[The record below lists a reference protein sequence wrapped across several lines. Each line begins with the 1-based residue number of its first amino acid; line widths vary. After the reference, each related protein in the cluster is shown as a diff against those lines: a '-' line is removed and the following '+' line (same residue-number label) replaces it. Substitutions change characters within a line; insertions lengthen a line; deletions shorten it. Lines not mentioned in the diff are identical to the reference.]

1 MPRIPG
7 WTTER
12 GLWGAAYREFLAPRT
27 IAIAI
32 ASVALFVLAMT
43 IFGPLGTL
51 ETLRPLRRAA
61 YWGLCA
67 AVTFPICYA
76 LAAVVLYL
84 TRRGS
89 LVQML
94 PAAAA
99 SVLFEGVVC
108 TTVVETANMLFRP
121 AYVGL
126 WSPVNT
132 YLTVTIVV
140 AVCTFFVHFVVF
152 QRIRSAAAAAA
163 EPPAPGAAPPSSRDD
178 ATRAAS
184 SGAPPEPHGSA
195 GTPGET
201 PPGDAVRPS
210 AGANAG
216 AKDGDPVPDRPP
228 DEAAAPAPAATPPGA
243 TPPGAGSTAPASER
257 SAGSERPT
265 ARQAQFYDRLSLSVS
280 RDIIYLKVDDHYVN
294 VYTTGGSCL
303 VLMRFADAVADLGD
317 LGMQVHRSYWAAHRH
332 MRATVR
338 REGRTMLRLTG
349 GAQVPISRPYLPA
362 VRAALRATQHRS
374 APGGHPE

>member
-1 MPRIPG
+1 M
-7 WTTER
+7 
-12 GLWGAAYREFLAPRT
+12 
-27 IAIAI
+27 
-32 ASVALFVLAMT
+32 ALFVLAMT

-89 LVQML
+89 LIQML

-99 SVLFEGVVC
+99 AVLFEGVVC
-108 TTVVETANMLFRP
+108 TTVVETADKLFRP
-121 AYVGL
+121 AHVGR
-126 WSPVNT
+126 WSLANT

-152 QRIRSAAAAAA
+152 QRIRSAAAAVA
-163 EPPAPGAAPPSSRDD
+163 EPPSPGAVSPRSPHDAVQSAP
-178 ATRAAS
+178 
-184 SGAPPEPHGSA
+184 SGPPPEPGGSA
-195 GTPGET
+195 RTPGTPAAGGSGGSV
-201 PPGDAVRPS
+201 PP
-210 AGANAG
+210 NAG
-216 AKDGDPVPDRPP
+216 AGAGGTVPDRRP
-228 DEAAAPAPAATPPGA
+228 EEAAAAPAPAAPPRAGTP
-243 TPPGAGSTAPASER
+243 AP
-257 SAGSERPT
+257 RPT
-265 ARQAQFYDRLSLSVS
+265 ARQVLFYDRLSHAVS
-280 RDIIYLKVDDHYVN
+280 RDIIYLKVDDHYVH
-294 VYTTGGSCL
+294 VHTSGGSCL
-303 VLMRFADAVADLGD
+303 VLMRFADAVADLGN

-362 VRAALRATQHRS
+362 VRAALRAKK
-374 APGGHPE
+374 

>member
-1 MPRIPG
+1 M
-7 WTTER
+7 
-12 GLWGAAYREFLAPRT
+12 WGAAYREFLAPRT

-32 ASVALFVLAMT
+32 ASVALFVVAMT

-61 YWGLCA
+61 YWAVCA

-89 LVQML
+89 LLQVL

-99 SVLFEGVVC
+99 AVLFEGVVC

-126 WSPVNT
+126 WSLVNT

-163 EPPAPGAAPPSSRDD
+163 EPPSPGAASPSSPRD
-178 ATRAAS
+178 AAQTAS
-184 SGAPPEPHGSA
+184 SGPQPGPGGSA
-195 GTPGET
+195 GSPGATTPG
-201 PPGDAVRPS
+201 DSVRP
-210 AGANAG
+210 NAG
-216 AKDGDPVPDRPP
+216 TGYGDPVPDRPP
-228 DEAAAPAPAATPPGA
+228 DEAAATPAPAAMPPRAAPPGA
-243 TPPGAGSTAPASER
+243 APPGAGASAPASER
-257 SAGSERPT
+257 SAGPARPT
-265 ARQAQFYDRLSLSVS
+265 DRQAQFYHRLSQTVS
-280 RDIIYLKVDDHYVN
+280 RDIVYLKVDDHYVN
-294 VYTTGGSCL
+294 VHTTGGSCL

-332 MRATVR
+332 MLATIR

-362 VRAALRATQHRS
+362 VRAALRATPHRS
-374 APGGHPE
+374 APGGHRE